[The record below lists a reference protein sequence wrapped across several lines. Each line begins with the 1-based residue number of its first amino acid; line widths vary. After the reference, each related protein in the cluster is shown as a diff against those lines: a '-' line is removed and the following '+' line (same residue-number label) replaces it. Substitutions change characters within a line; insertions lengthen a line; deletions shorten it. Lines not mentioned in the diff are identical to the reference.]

1 MRLVVVT
8 NEPPFP
14 ANHGGRVDVWRR
26 LRALHAQGVE
36 IFLVFWCGDS
46 PEEQPDAQALSQ
58 MRELATG
65 LDIHIIRRSWR
76 ERLKRMLNLV
86 RYPSHVSS
94 RLIPPARRDALV
106 AQLQGF
112 KPDAIWVESVYG
124 GVLARDLAARFKV
137 PLFCRSHN
145 IEHVYMRRQLAKART
160 LRDRIALSV
169 NLPHLQRWET
179 SMLSRADAFFDISP
193 EDLAEWRAQGLTNGH
208 LLAPLVDEAFTR
220 ALEPSGPPAHD
231 VAYVG
236 NLYSHNN
243 VEGVSWFLQEV
254 VPLLKRQRPDLR
266 IVLAG
271 AKPLPSIQ
279 AACREAGVT
288 LVASPPDITPFLR
301 GSRVLVNP
309 IFTGSGVNIKAIEM
323 LFTGA
328 RLVTTTQGLKGMP
341 PEARQH
347 FDVVDTAPAFAQAIL
362 AGLEQDEQREQVYQ
376 GRASARALFSSG
388 RIRWLL
394 EALAKHL
401 HA

>member
-8 NEPPFP
+8 NEPPYP
-14 ANHGGRVDVWRR
+14 PNHGGRVDVWRR
-26 LRALHAQGVE
+26 LCALHAQGVE

-46 PEEQPDAQALSQ
+46 AEEQPDSNALNH
-58 MRELATG
+58 MRQVAAG
-65 LDIHIIRRSWR
+65 VDIHVIRRSWG
-76 ERLKRMLNLV
+76 ERLKRIVNLV

-94 RLIPPARRDALV
+94 RLIPSRRRDALL
-106 AQLQGF
+106 AQLTDF
-112 KPDAIWVESVYG
+112 KPDAVWVESVYG
-124 GVLARDLAARFKV
+124 GVLARDLAAHFKV

-145 IEHVYMRRQLAKART
+145 IEHVYMRRQLAKAHT
-160 LRDRIALSV
+160 LRDRAALWV

-179 SMLSRADAFFDISP
+179 SVLSRSDAFFDISP
-193 EDLAEWRAQGLTNGH
+193 EDLAEWRSLGLNNGH
-208 LLAPLVDEAFTR
+208 LLAPLVDEPFTK
-220 ALEPSGPPAHD
+220 ALQPAGEPRYD

-243 VEGVSWFLQEV
+243 VEGVLWFLGEV
-254 VPLLKRQRPDLR
+254 VPLLQRQRGHLN

-271 AKPLPSIQ
+271 AKPLPSVQ
-279 AACREAGVT
+279 AACTLAGVT

-301 GSRVLVNP
+301 ESRVLVNP

-328 RLVTTTQGLKGMP
+328 CLVTTTQGLKGMP
-341 PEARQH
+341 DEARAH
-347 FDVVDTAPAFAQAIL
+347 FQLADTAQAFAQAIL
-362 AGLEQDEQREQVYQ
+362 EGLGHDKQREQVYQ
-376 GRASARALFSSG
+376 ERASARDLFGMG

-394 EALAKHL
+394 GALAKHL